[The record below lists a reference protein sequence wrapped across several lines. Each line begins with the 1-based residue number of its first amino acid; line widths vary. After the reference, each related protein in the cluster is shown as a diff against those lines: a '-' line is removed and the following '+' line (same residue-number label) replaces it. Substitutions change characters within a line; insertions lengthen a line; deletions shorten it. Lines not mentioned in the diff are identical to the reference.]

1 MIEKNTGFVKDFQF
15 QQAYNYIGSIANPIT
30 ATASLRA
37 FNINAWD
44 GPFCPKGS
52 QLTIG
57 NPNSINSFNI
67 TLAAD
72 LYATQT
78 SISCDS
84 INLTEDIASDSI
96 IIVSQADWVANKYQR
111 FYSTHLNMN
120 FNVNGGSKNTNDYL
134 GTLTQGTFTTDSGSI
149 LTSGTNKG
157 NSWGGRYGM
166 LNPTGLNFRIHE
178 IKVNSVNNF
187 PVDTTLTLSFW
198 KKAFDVNGSANST
211 TIEIAQTTFAGT
223 AGFNNGLQFNSGDI
237 SENGNSALATNDV
250 LIPSIRQSK
259 TQTGNKNIYCDIE
272 IISSTYFQ

>member
-1 MIEKNTGFVKDFQF
+1 MIEKNTSYVKDFLF
-15 QQAYNYIGSIANPIT
+15 NEAYNYIGSIANPIT
-30 ATASLRA
+30 ATASLRT

-57 NPNSINSFNI
+57 NTNSINSFNI

-120 FNVNGGSKNTNDYL
+120 FNANGGSKNTNDYL

-157 NSWGGRYGM
+157 NS
-166 LNPTGLNFRIHE
+166 
-178 IKVNSVNNF
+178 
-187 PVDTTLTLSFW
+187 
-198 KKAFDVNGSANST
+198 
-211 TIEIAQTTFAGT
+211 
-223 AGFNNGLQFNSGDI
+223 
-237 SENGNSALATNDV
+237 
-250 LIPSIRQSK
+250 
-259 TQTGNKNIYCDIE
+259 
-272 IISSTYFQ
+272 